1 MDLSDP
7 DTYIH
12 GLPHHE
18 FRRLRAEDPVSWQS
32 EPGGR
37 GFWAIT
43 RHADVMT
50 VLRDP
55 RRYSSWR
62 GGALLAD
69 PPAEF
74 LEKLREGMLNRD
86 PPDHTM
92 LRRLVN
98 KAFNPRRVAELE
110 VRVARRAAELVT
122 AVRDR
127 GACDFAV
134 DVAGEMPLFVICE
147 ILGVPLEDRARLF
160 ALTERMLGTNVTDR
174 AASLRD
180 GMAAADE
187 MRTYGAHLGAHKR
200 AHPADDLVSDLLAA
214 EFDGRR
220 LTDGEFQAFF
230 MLLFNAGS
238 DTTRS
243 LLCFGLDLL
252 IDRPDAYRRLQ
263 AEPSLIPNAVE
274 EMLRFDP
281 PVIQFRRTAT
291 EAAELGG
298 RTIAEGDKV
307 VVFFPSANRDEQVFA
322 DPDRFDIDR
331 PPGDHLAFGYGTH
344 YCVGA
349 PLARMEAK
357 YVLRE
362 LVSSVGQVERTSA
375 LVASRSN
382 FIRGARHLQIRY
394 RRA

>member
-1 MDLSDP
+1 M
-7 DTYIH
+7 
-12 GLPHHE
+12 
-18 FRRLRAEDPVSWQS
+18 
-32 EPGGR
+32 
-37 GFWAIT
+37 
-43 RHADVMT
+43 
-50 VLRDP
+50 
-55 RRYSSWR
+55 
-62 GGALLAD
+62 LAD

-110 VRVARRAAELVT
+110 VRVARRAAELVA

-134 DVAGEMPLFVICE
+134 EVAGEMPLFVICE

-160 ALTERMLGTNVTDR
+160 ALTERMLGTSVTDR
-174 AASLRD
+174 AASLLD

-187 MRTYGAHLGAHKR
+187 MRTYGAQLGAHKR

-252 IDRPDAYRRLQ
+252 IDRPDVYRRLQ
-263 AEPSLIPNAVE
+263 ADPALIPNAVE

-291 EAAELGG
+291 DAAELGG

-307 VVFFPSANRDEQVFA
+307 VVFFPSANRDDHVFA
-322 DPDRFDIDR
+322 DPDRFNIDR

-357 YVLRE
+357 YVFRE
-362 LVSSVGQVERTSA
+362 LVSCVEQVERTGA

-382 FIRGARHLQIRY
+382 FIRGVRHLEIRY

>member
-134 DVAGEMPLFVICE
+134 EVAGEMPLFVICE